1 MDFSP
6 PSAHLPLGALHRGL
20 QASSGVSL
28 ATGAMCRLSKL
39 LFLHQVSLVARIM
52 LRKEKKGTDPFQYE
66 WISTVCLCS
75 PGCKKKRCAYWN
87 NIFFLNICMDLSFSL
102 LILTE
107 KVQGWQC
114 AWPIIV
120 SHCHSCLCTNRHR
133 GPGEEVCMSCVLPIS
148 SEGVQPFN
156 KGSA

>member
-6 PSAHLPLGALHRGL
+6 PSAHLHLGALHRGL

-87 NIFFLNICMDLSFSL
+87 NIFFSKHLYGPELFSANTDREGAGVAVCLAHNSVTLSQLSVHQQTPWPWGRSL
-102 LILTE
+102 HE
-107 KVQGWQC
+107 
-114 AWPIIV
+114 
-120 SHCHSCLCTNRHR
+120 LC
-133 GPGEEVCMSCVLPIS
+133 IA
-148 SEGVQPFN
+148 N
-156 KGSA
+156 KLRRSPAI